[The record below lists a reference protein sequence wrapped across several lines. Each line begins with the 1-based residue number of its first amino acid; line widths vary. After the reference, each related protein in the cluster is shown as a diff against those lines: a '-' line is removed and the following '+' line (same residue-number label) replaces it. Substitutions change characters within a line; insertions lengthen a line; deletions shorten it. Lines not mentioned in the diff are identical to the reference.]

1 MKKTMQ
7 LTTRMLLAMAVIVT
21 MLCGQKEEVYAAVDR
36 STALYEWH
44 RVQSVE
50 ELKKAKYEKKWVP
63 IIIVADYESGGDY
76 PAVSYYL
83 NRETPIGYS
92 DRTST
97 EVPVM
102 NTLSGGTRTGLLLKM
117 GMKKL
122 EAGEKSFVTR
132 GDMGAMHMYY
142 HGYCRKPVGT
152 SYSLQADAWSLTN
165 DKNVED
171 YSDASVSQVYGL
183 AVYNSYYELDQ
194 NVVVS
199 WNGKGGVPKTRS
211 VRTNSYETSQ
221 AWTFLNNT
229 TDGSANGYFKICNVL
244 GMADSDTGISYA
256 YAPTWGG
263 VLNNSSRFSSP
274 DPNSRNV
281 LSTPSRAAA
290 YTANGPT
297 NYQGAELNRV
307 IFSQYNYKYSENWS
321 RAKFSIYIGKQIE
334 GDFTVKSQNVNGKL
348 NWYTGAV
355 IPEGS
360 VIRVKKGGLVY
371 IAADSEVFFDGK
383 IILEG
388 GTLIV
393 GARAVVSSQREST
406 DWKLY
411 QCGSI
416 EDAGTDRSKL
426 LVMDDAT
433 LCLNS
438 TLSLQNTDV
447 VNLGVIV
454 VPGEAKLAGSST
466 VQMGE
471 DSRLAAGF
479 GAWTP
484 KTLAE
489 SLKKE
494 QAKGV
499 FEAGAAPSMY
509 GTEVLAVP
517 GPGYYTAVRDMQKAA
532 SLAVRENASVVLEGD
547 QSKIFNYFMSMK
559 DAAQIAADPDQ
570 AGAKA
575 VQYADTSGNISNAN
589 MRWLIQGEWDT
600 YTVGSGYKY
609 CSVYSG
615 K

>member
-1 MKKTMQ
+1 MDMKKTMQ
-7 LTTRMLLAMAVIVT
+7 RTMRILLAMAVIVT

-50 ELKKAKYEKKWVP
+50 ELKKAEYEKKWVP
-63 IIIVADYESGGDY
+63 IIIVADYESGKSGY

-83 NRETPIGYS
+83 NRETPIRLS

-102 NTLSGGTRTGLLLKM
+102 NPVSDTTRTGMLLQVGLQ
-117 GMKKL
+117 KL
-122 EAGEKSFVTR
+122 DEGEKSFITR
-132 GDMGAMHMYY
+132 GDLGAMHLYY
-142 HGYCRKPVGT
+142 HGYCTKPVGT
-152 SYSLQADAWSLTN
+152 SHSLQADAWSLTN

-183 AVYNSYYELDQ
+183 AVYASYYDLDQ
-194 NVVVS
+194 NQVVK
-199 WNGKGGVPKTRS
+199 WNGKGGIPTTKS
-211 VRTNSYETSQ
+211 VRTSSYETSQ
-221 AWTFLNNT
+221 AWTFLNDT
-229 TDGSANGYFKICNVL
+229 TDGKANGYFKICNIL
-244 GMADSDTGISYA
+244 GLEDSKDSISWA

-263 VLNNSSRFSSP
+263 MLDGSSRYDEA

-281 LSTPSRAAA
+281 LAAPSRAAA
-290 YTANGPT
+290 YIANGST
-297 NYQGAELNRV
+297 NYQGEALNRA
-307 IFSQYNYKYSENWS
+307 ILSQYNYKYEENWS

-426 LVMDDAT
+426 LVMGDAT

-479 GAWTP
+479 QAWNP

-499 FEAGAAPSMY
+499 FEAVAAPSMY
-509 GTEVLAVP
+509 GTEVLA
-517 GPGYYTAVRDMQKAA
+517 GPGCYMAVRDMQKAA

-589 MRWLIQGEWDT
+589 MRWLIQGEWDR
-600 YTVGSGYKY
+600 YVGSGYKY